1 MWVFPR
7 WQTGDRVEAASD
19 PAWRSVGAD
28 LATLL
33 EAAEH
38 TAPTAYRF
46 QPAAALSER
55 TDEELLQGA
64 GPDDQACLSAGWGNP
79 RKPPVVGVVATRVI
93 VQAMA
98 AASPLPECGYP

>member
-1 MWVFPR
+1 MWGCPR
-7 WQTGDRVEAASD
+7 WQKGNGDDTASE
-19 PAWRSVGAD
+19 PARRSVGAD

-46 QPAAALSER
+46 QSQAALAER
-55 TDEELLQGA
+55 IDEELLQEPGS
-64 GPDDQACLSAGWGNP
+64 DEQACLSVGWRNP
-79 RKPPVVGVVATRVI
+79 LKPPVVGVVATRVL

-98 AASPLPECGYP
+98 AVSPLR